1 MSGNGMKGKGYT
13 ELATALS
20 TEFSDRP
27 KCTAKNVESRISCI
41 KTTYQKCEFIRGKT
55 GAGWDNSRKCPDNED
70 PVYIDSFVA
79 VCAFIV
85 VPSPSIHLLQQYGDK
100 YKAYFG
106 KPFIYYDRAS
116 KLFGRNSATGDNVYH
131 PKKARKKSVEKS
143 TDNPAKP
150 STKSRP
156 R

>member
-13 ELATALS
+13 ELATAMN
-20 TEFSDRP
+20 TEFRTVRSVQRRMWKVASHMYKDHIP
-27 KCTAKNVESRISCI
+27 ES
-41 KTTYQKCEFIRGKT
+41 EFIRGKT
-55 GAGWDNSRKCPDNED
+55 GAGWTILESVLTMRIQCTL
-70 PVYIDSFVA
+70 IALFA

-106 KPFIYYDRAS
+106 KPFIYYDCAS
-116 KLFGRNSATGDNVYH
+116 KLFGRNSATGNNVYH
-131 PKKARKKSVEKS
+131 PKKLARSLSKS

-150 STKSRP
+150 STK
-156 R
+156 

>member
-1 MSGNGMKGKGYT
+1 
-13 ELATALS
+13 
-20 TEFSDRP
+20 
-27 KCTAKNVESRISCI
+27 
-41 KTTYQKCEFIRGKT
+41 
-55 GAGWDNSRKCPDNED
+55 
-70 PVYIDSFVA
+70 VYIDSFVA

-106 KPFIYYDRAS
+106 KPFIYYDCAS
-116 KLFGRNSATGDNVYH
+116 KLFGRNSATGNNVYH

-143 TDNPAKP
+143 TNNPAKP

-156 R
+156 HGSKTHSNTRQPLSPLENSAIDLASDDSLLPMPAAGGSATV